1 MAGSSGEALPPSAEW
16 HCFFCLCLV
25 SHIMFVL
32 STVQRSLYDMEKQY
46 HCMKLTRCII
56 IIIIH

>member
-1 MAGSSGEALPPSAEW
+1 MAGNSGKRGPVSR
-16 HCFFCLCLV
+16 HCSVFV
-25 SHIMFVL
+25 WVAIIMFVL

-46 HCMKLTRCII
+46 HCMNLTQCII